1 MNYLS
6 GTVERAIEELAKL
19 PGIGKKT
26 AQRLVF
32 YMLRQPEQRVRSL
45 TQALNELK
53 ENVVFCSECFNVTE
67 TDPCSICS
75 SPTRDK
81 SIICVVEEAND
92 ILAIE
97 KTDQFNGL
105 YHVLGGVLSPLDG
118 IGPDEIRVKELLKRF
133 NATTAEIIVATNPN
147 AEGEATAL
155 YLAQLIQPLN
165 LQVTRIA
172 KGLPV
177 GTDLEYADTITL
189 SQALEGRIIY
199 QAFNK

>member
-1 MNYLS
+1 
-6 GTVERAIEELAKL
+6 
-19 PGIGKKT
+19 
-26 AQRLVF
+26 
-32 YMLRQPEQRVRSL
+32 
-45 TQALNELK
+45 
-53 ENVVFCSECFNVTE
+53 
-67 TDPCSICS
+67 CS

-133 NATTAEIIVATNPN
+133 NTVTAEIIVATNPN

-165 LQVTRIA
+165 IQVTRIA

-189 SQALEGRIIY
+189 SQALEGRINY

>member
-32 YMLRQPEQRVRSL
+32 YLLRQPEQRVRSL
-45 TQALNELK
+45 TQALTELK
-53 ENVVFCSECFNVTE
+53 ENVVYCSECFNVTE

-81 SIICVVEEAND
+81 TIICVVEEAND

-133 NATTAEIIVATNPN
+133 NTVTAEIIVATNPN

-165 LQVTRIA
+165 IQVTRIA

-189 SQALEGRIIY
+189 SQALEGRINY